1 MIQKSTQLIT
11 VFVILI
17 CLHLQAQS
25 GYHTPSSIVTFAAY
39 NEDRS
44 KLLTASPDEIILYD
58 CVNKKEIWKL
68 LPSQLNLTMTENPH
82 ISASIDEK
90 LNLLRVCGNKS
101 GCTFLDISRWYQEPL
116 EGTID
121 CTANG
126 YVLMYEVSKK
136 MKYGNNYDY
145 YLYNQITK
153 SKILLATNCNKA
165 HVFSGSTIIGLYFN
179 NKDFNLDKTKS
190 IFYDTAMMK
199 FVKDPIPNF
208 KSNEFGFYRDNKK
221 FVSSGKEK
229 RIYIVDLLK
238 NTQINFDSKH
248 SPVDYSMER
257 INIGF
262 VTYGWAKGTVDVL
275 EYEEI
280 NGLKYSYICTYDIE
294 NGAFLNKI
302 ELSDDKQK
310 DVAQKI
316 INERREIYN
325 KLNNNY
331 TYIDNTTLNNFK
343 SIAGKKV
350 YHGPTKHVFSVVAN
364 QNPDANGKVKI
375 KAICFDKKKEVY
387 ETISIT
393 DLLNKN
399 VYTVINNHMTCTDC
413 FGSGKFSN
421 TSERTVWD
429 ATISAGAKIIETNT
443 VKGTCSKCGGYGTM
457 PIF

>member
-165 HVFSGSTIIGLYFN
+165 QVF
-179 NKDFNLDKTKS
+179 
-190 IFYDTAMMK
+190 
-199 FVKDPIPNF
+199 
-208 KSNEFGFYRDNKK
+208 
-221 FVSSGKEK
+221 
-229 RIYIVDLLK
+229 
-238 NTQINFDSKH
+238 
-248 SPVDYSMER
+248 
-257 INIGF
+257 
-262 VTYGWAKGTVDVL
+262 
-275 EYEEI
+275 
-280 NGLKYSYICTYDIE
+280 
-294 NGAFLNKI
+294 
-302 ELSDDKQK
+302 
-310 DVAQKI
+310 
-316 INERREIYN
+316 
-325 KLNNNY
+325 
-331 TYIDNTTLNNFK
+331 
-343 SIAGKKV
+343 
-350 YHGPTKHVFSVVAN
+350 
-364 QNPDANGKVKI
+364 
-375 KAICFDKKKEVY
+375 
-387 ETISIT
+387 
-393 DLLNKN
+393 
-399 VYTVINNHMTCTDC
+399 
-413 FGSGKFSN
+413 
-421 TSERTVWD
+421 
-429 ATISAGAKIIETNT
+429 
-443 VKGTCSKCGGYGTM
+443 
-457 PIF
+457 